1 MNYIIFD
8 LEWNQSPSGKT
19 YSNKNLPFEIVEI
32 GAVKLNSCFKEVG
45 RFSELVRP
53 RVYKNINYIIGNII
67 HIREE
72 ELKKARPFK
81 EVMESFL
88 QFCGTNYIFCTWGN
102 LDLLE
107 LQRNMKYFGMKP
119 LSEGPICFID
129 VQKVFALQTEGK
141 KYQHTLEYAVDYC
154 RIKKDVSFHRAFA
167 DAYYTSRILSRI
179 KRKYRKKLSFD
190 TYCIPQSK
198 EEEVRITFDSYYKYI
213 SRGFTRPKD
222 ILIGCV
228 AQFTVMPLLA
238 FALGKIFGLDAALLA
253 GVILVGTCPGG
264 TSSNVITYLSKGD
277 VALSVGMTSVNTL
290 LAPLL
295 TPAIT
300 YLLLRTTVTVDP
312 ISMFLSIIKVVIIP
326 IALGFI
332 INKLFG
338 KVTQKLV
345 KVLPTISVIA
355 ICLIVAA
362 VVSHNSEKIMTT
374 GLVVFAVVILHNL
387 LGYACGFGIG
397 RLLHMSVPKTK
408 AISIEIGMQ
417 NSGLAT
423 SLAGTAFP
431 DLAMA
436 TVPGAIFS
444 VWHNISGAILANV
457 YNRWTE
463 KNETK

>member
-1 MNYIIFD
+1 MKTLEKISDFFGKYMAFIVLIVAALALFAPGTCLWVQTSWVNY
-8 LEWNQSPSGKT
+8 L
-19 YSNKNLPFEIVEI
+19 LMIV
-32 GAVKLNSCFKEVG
+32 
-45 RFSELVRP
+45 
-53 RVYKNINYIIGNII
+53 
-67 HIREE
+67 
-72 ELKKARPFK
+72 
-81 EVMESFL
+81 M
-88 QFCGTNYIFCTWGN
+88 
-102 LDLLE
+102 
-107 LQRNMKYFGMKP
+107 FGMG
-119 LSEGPICFID
+119 L
-129 VQKVFALQTEGK
+129 
-141 KYQHTLEYAVDYC
+141 TL
-154 RIKKDVSFHRAFA
+154 
-167 DAYYTSRILSRI
+167 
-179 KRKYRKKLSFD
+179 KLEDF
-190 TYCIPQSK
+190 K
-198 EEEVRITFDSYYKYI
+198 LV
-213 SRGFTRPKD
+213 FTRPKD

-312 ISMFLSIIKVVIIP
+312 VSMFLSIIKVVIIP
-326 IALGFI
+326 IALGFV

-444 VWHNISGAILANV
+444 VWHNISGAILANI
-457 YNRWTE
+457 YNRWTDKSE
-463 KNETK
+463 NK